1 MDRRNKI
8 PKPTHGSPEWLALRW
23 RNEEGRAR
31 ISASV
36 AAAVH
41 NEHPY
46 TSAGALALELLADQP
61 PQPKEM
67 NDAMVRG
74 NSLEPGIRDWAATLK
89 GTPLFEPE
97 YMVTFD
103 DDGVR
108 LIATL
113 DAEDIAGKI
122 YEIKTSRRRWTGVL
136 PRHWYWQG
144 VHQAICA
151 GVHEITWVIMDSSLQ
166 IYFHTQVIT
175 SDEMGQHIEAC
186 RNFLAQIDMGM
197 VPDGAAFDY
206 ETVQNAHPDAEPGK
220 SVELD
225 EEHAELLRQYATL
238 KQAVEEMTDA
248 MDGTK
253 AKICKFMGDA
263 ELAKVDGLVVCR
275 WKTST
280 RSSLDSKKL
289 EADHPT
295 LAARYKKQ
303 SQYRTFTITKEK

>member
-1 MDRRNKI
+1 MDRHGQI
-8 PKPTHGSPEWLALRW
+8 PKPTHGSPEWLAVRW
-23 RNEEGRAR
+23 RDEEGRAR

-46 TSAGALALELLADQP
+46 TSAGALALELLAEQP

-67 NDAMVRG
+67 NDAMLRG
-74 NSLEPGIRDWAATLK
+74 NSLESGIREWAASIK
-89 GTPLFEPE
+89 GTPLFEPDNM
-97 YMVTFD
+97 YTYN

-113 DAEDIAGKI
+113 DAEDIEGRVH
-122 YEIKTSRRRWTGVL
+122 EIKTSRRKWTGVL

-144 VHQAICA
+144 VQQAICA
-151 GVHEITWVIMDSSLQ
+151 NVSEITWVIMDSSLQ
-166 IYFHTQVIT
+166 IFFHTQVVT
-175 SDEMGQHIEAC
+175 SDEKGQHIQAC

-206 ETVQNAHPDAEPGK
+206 ETVQNAHPEAEPGTK
-220 SVELD
+220 VELD

-238 KQAVEEMTDA
+238 KSAVEEMTDA

-263 ELAKVDGLVVCR
+263 ELATIDGQVVCR

-303 SQYRTFTITKEK
+303 SQYRTFTVTKEK

>member
-1 MDRRNKI
+1 MDRYSKI
-8 PKPTHGSPEWLALRW
+8 PKPTHGSPEWLAVRW
-23 RNEEGRAR
+23 RDEEGRAR

-67 NDAMVRG
+67 NDAMLRG
-74 NSLEPGIRDWAATLK
+74 NSLESGVREWAASIK

-97 YMVTFD
+97 VMYTYN

-113 DAEDIAGKI
+113 DAEDIEGRVH
-122 YEIKTSRRRWTGVL
+122 EIKTSRRRWTGVL

-144 VHQAICA
+144 VQQAICA
-151 GVHEITWVIMDSSLQ
+151 NVSEITWVIMDSSLQ
-166 IYFHTQVIT
+166 IFFHTQAVT
-175 SDEMGQHIEAC
+175 SDEKGAHIQAC

-206 ETVQNAHPDAEPGK
+206 DTVQNVHPESESGTK
-220 SVELD
+220 IELD
-225 EEHAELLRQYATL
+225 EEHAELLHQYATM
-238 KQAVEEMTDA
+238 KAAVEDLTDA

-253 AKICKFMGDA
+253 AKICKFMGEA
-263 ELAKVDGLVVCR
+263 ELATVNGEVVCK
-275 WKTST
+275 WKSASRNSIDT
-280 RSSLDSKKL
+280 KKL

-295 LAARYKKQ
+295 LAQKYKKQ
-303 SQYRTFTITKEK
+303 TQYRTFTVTKEK